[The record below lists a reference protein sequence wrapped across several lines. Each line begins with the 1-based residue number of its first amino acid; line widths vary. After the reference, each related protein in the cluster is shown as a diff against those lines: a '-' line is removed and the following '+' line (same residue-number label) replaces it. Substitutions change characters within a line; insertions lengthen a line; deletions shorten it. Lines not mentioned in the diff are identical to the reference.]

1 MSVILRAPDLSNSI
15 STESTLAIP
24 KLAVDRVS
32 KYFKQPNGDEFYAL
46 ADVSFSIEAGCFY
59 TLIGHS
65 GCGKSTLLNIV
76 AGLDEAS
83 AGSVKVD
90 GMVRE
95 GPGADRGMVFQS
107 YTLFPWLS
115 IRDNVTFGLRMAG
128 MSKAERND
136 LAMHYLSLV
145 KLENFA
151 DYYPKQLSGGMR
163 QRVALARALANKPA
177 VLLMDE
183 PFGALDAETR
193 EQMHDLLIDVRA
205 KEHMT
210 VLFITHDMD
219 EAIFLSER
227 IGIMAARPG
236 RITQELDIGL
246 PSHRTSDTKLS
257 NEFLNIKRDVI
268 ARFKSCKEIQHA
280 HA

>member
-1 MSVILRAPDLSNSI
+1 MSTPTVA
-15 STESTLAIP
+15 
-24 KLAVDRVS
+24 KLAVNRIS
-32 KYFKQPNGDEFYAL
+32 KSFRQPNGHDFYAL
-46 ADVSFSIEAGCFY
+46 ADVSFSINAGCFY

-76 AGLDEAS
+76 AGLEEAT

-90 GMVRE
+90 GIVRE

-115 IRDNVTFGLRMAG
+115 ILDNVTFGLRMSG
-128 MSKAERND
+128 MKKAERD
-136 LAMHYLSLV
+136 ELARHYLSLV

-193 EQMHDLLIDVRA
+193 EHMHELLIDVRA

-210 VLFITHDMD
+210 VLFITHDME

-227 IGIMAARPG
+227 IGIMAPRPG
-236 RITQELDIGL
+236 RIVEEIDIALPANRTSETKLTSEFLDI
-246 PSHRTSDTKLS
+246 
-257 NEFLNIKRDVI
+257 KRHVTEH
-268 ARFKSCKEIQHA
+268 FKSCKEVQHV

>member
-1 MSVILRAPDLSNSI
+1 MSVILTAPDLVNS
-15 STESTLAIP
+15 TMADATLANSTVGMP
-24 KLAVDRVS
+24 KLAVDRVC
-32 KYFKQPNGDEFYAL
+32 KYFRQPNGDEFYAL
-46 ADVSFSIEAGCFY
+46 TDVS
-59 TLIGHS
+59 LIGHS

-76 AGLDEAS
+76 AGLDEAN

-90 GMVRE
+90 GIVRE

-128 MSKAERND
+128 MPKAERNQ

-246 PSHRTSDTKLS
+246 PANRTSDTKLS

-268 ARFKSCKEIQHA
+268 NRFKSCKEIQHA